1 MVLLET
7 LWEKTA
13 LESIDVRTLD
23 FDALSLFSV
32 QCFFLVVT

>member
-13 LESIDVRTLD
+13 LESIDVRMFD
-23 FDALSLFSV
+23 FDSLPLFSV